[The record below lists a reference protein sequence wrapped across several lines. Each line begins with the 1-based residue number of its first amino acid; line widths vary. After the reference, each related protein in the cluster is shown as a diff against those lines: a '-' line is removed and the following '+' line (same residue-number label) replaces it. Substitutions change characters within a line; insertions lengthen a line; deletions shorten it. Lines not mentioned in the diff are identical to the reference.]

1 MYDLIALQKQIFFNR
16 CRVLILYVVLG
27 SAFGGVVRYLIITE
41 ISRVFG
47 DVFPWST
54 LAVNLTGSFLLG
66 LIIGA
71 ISTQFLSS
79 PAYYLGVVGFSG
91 GLTTFSS
98 FSLQNLSLASQRRWW
113 AVAWNILGSMSL
125 CMICII
131 GGYLIGE
138 GTLL

>member
-1 MYDLIALQKQIFFNR
+1 MYDLIALQKQIFFNL
-16 CRVLILYVVLG
+16 CCVLILYVALG
-27 SAFGGVVRYLIITE
+27 SAFGGVVRYLIITK

-79 PAYYLGVVGFSG
+79 PAYYFGVVGFSG

-113 AVAWNILGSMSL
+113 AVAWNILGSISL
-125 CMICII
+125 CMICIL

-138 GTLL
+138 GTLF

>member
-1 MYDLIALQKQIFFNR
+1 M
-16 CRVLILYVVLG
+16 LILYVALG

-41 ISRVFG
+41 VSRFFG
-47 DVFPWST
+47 DAFPWST
-54 LAVNLTGSFLLG
+54 LAVNVTGSFLLG

-79 PAYYLGVVGFSG
+79 PAYSFGVVGFSG
-91 GLTTFSS
+91 GITTFSS

-125 CMICII
+125 CMICILV
-131 GGYLIGE
+131 GYLIGD
-138 GTLL
+138 GTLF